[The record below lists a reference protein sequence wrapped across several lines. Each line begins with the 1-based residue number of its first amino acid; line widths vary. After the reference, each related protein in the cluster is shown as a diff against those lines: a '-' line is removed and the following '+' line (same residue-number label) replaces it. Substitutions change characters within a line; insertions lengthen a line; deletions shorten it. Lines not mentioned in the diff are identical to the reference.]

1 MSIIKSLSVGNGD
14 MFYIKHNSDNFSII
28 DCCISEDNKEEIL
41 KELKSQ
47 SQYKSIKRFIST
59 HPDDDHIRGL
69 EYLDQKMPILNFY
82 CVKNKATKK
91 DETKDF
97 KKYCSLR
104 DHSDKAFYL
113 ENGCRRRWMNKSSD
127 ERGSSGINILWPVT
141 SNKHYKE
148 ALQQAADG
156 SSPNNISP
164 IVKYSLKSGATVL
177 WMGDLETEFMENI
190 EESLSFDKVDIL
202 FAPHHG
208 RDSGKVPK
216 PWLDDL
222 DPEIIVIGEAPSE
235 RLNYY
240 SSYNTIKQN
249 SAGTLLFD
257 CVNKAVHLYV
267 EKDSYTEDFLEDK
280 GLRDRYGLSYIGTLA
295 CG

>member
-14 MFYIKHNSDNFSII
+14 MFYIKHGTDNFSII
-28 DCCISEDNKEEIL
+28 DCCMNEDNKEEIL
-41 KELKSQ
+41 EELKSQ
-47 SQYKSIKRFIST
+47 SQNKNIVRFIST

-69 EYLDQKMPILNFY
+69 EYFNQEMPTLNFY
-82 CVKNKATKK
+82 CVKNEAIKK
-91 DETKDF
+91 DETDDF
-97 KKYCSLR
+97 EKYCSLR
-104 DHSDKAFYL
+104 DNSKKAFYL
-113 ENGCRRRWMNKSSD
+113 EKDCSRRWMNRPSD
-127 ERGSSGINILWPVT
+127 ERGSAGINILWPVT

-164 IVKYSLKSGATVL
+164 IIKYSLKSGATVL

-216 PWLDDL
+216 SWLDDL

-235 RLNYY
+235 HLNYY

>member
-14 MFYIKHNSDNFSII
+14 MFYIKHGTDNFSII
-28 DCCISEDNKEEIL
+28 DCCISENNKEEIL
-41 KELKSQ
+41 EELKSQ
-47 SQYKSIKRFIST
+47 SQCKTIRRFIST

-69 EYLDQKMPILNFY
+69 KYLNQEMPILNFY
-82 CVKNKATKK
+82 CVKNEATKK
-91 DETKDF
+91 DKTDDF
-97 KKYCSLR
+97 EKYCSLR
-104 DHSDKAFYL
+104 DNSQKAFYL
-113 ENGCRRRWMNKSSD
+113 KKSCSRRWMNLSSD
-127 ERGSSGINILWPVT
+127 ERDSAGISILWPVT
-141 SNKHYKE
+141 SNEYYKD
-148 ALQQAADG
+148 ALEQATDG
-156 SSPNNISP
+156 GSPNNISP
-164 IVKYSLKSGATVL
+164 IIKYSLKSGATVL

-190 EESLSFDKVDIL
+190 EESLSLDKVDIL

-257 CVNKAVHLYV
+257 CVNKVVHIYV